1 MSNRDI
7 NIPNT
12 NNQLTEKLFT
22 TQEFADRLGI
32 SVRTLYNHRMMGLL
46 SFSQSCSKAP
56 VLFSLQD
63 EIDYKNAIR
72 RLSQQ
77 HKA

>member
-7 NIPNT
+7 ITPNKT
-12 NNQLTEKLFT
+12 DQLTEKLFS

>member
-7 NIPNT
+7 ITPKE
-12 NNQLTEKLFT
+12 NNQLNETLYN
-22 TQEFADRLGI
+22 TQEFAARLGI

-46 SFSQSCSKAP
+46 NFSQSCSKAP
-56 VLFSLQD
+56 VLFSQQD

-72 RLSQQ
+72 RFSQS
-77 HKA
+77 K